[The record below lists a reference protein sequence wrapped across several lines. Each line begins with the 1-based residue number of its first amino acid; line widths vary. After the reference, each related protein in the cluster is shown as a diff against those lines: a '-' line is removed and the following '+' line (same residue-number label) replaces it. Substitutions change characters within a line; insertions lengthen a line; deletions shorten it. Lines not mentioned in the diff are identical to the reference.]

1 MKQSVE
7 LLEGITGFQC
17 IPSFL
22 QLLEIIQYNPMTIAL
37 AASTIKMWYSLQPGS
52 ELQTVVHSYQDL
64 LTRGDSDIQQA
75 AVDLYCEAAISD
87 CRMRHTFDFLGSC
100 NLKYPLLVSAVSIHL
115 NEDFHGIPQEA
126 LAPPPLDPILANLKS
141 IDHDSYWNRF
151 KSVVPFLRQSAP
163 SDDDIAKALKDS
175 QDEVSFIRQSPLLSF
190 KRSWC
195 GGDFE
200 FLTVHSV
207 AHRKIS
213 ELFTDFTASK
223 LDEDFLSKEL
233 KDFQQKS
240 WFKNYRTFDSK
251 KTLRKFHRTL
261 PGLSSPGVFTEAQFH
276 DIKPVSREGMDYSQ
290 YVHVVSHYHRVLTS
304 LTSTLRC
311 VKGELQDV
319 LMKKYLLPH
328 FKVIKDLP
336 YISQADELTAEISM
350 LSIDAASSSDDDVNK
365 TYITRYEHLIAKQKA
380 LVGAKSTQVASSLVD
395 LADLQLSSSNASA
408 AKELLQSAL
417 SIYNQVPVHL
427 QHSGFALDVGHTLS
441 SLGLACGKVGEKE
454 QSKDHYDQAL
464 AASQSVPSNG
474 RVGLQQRKAVASL
487 LVSVTHAYLCLGDL
501 PVAKKYCELAA
512 VMLQSVYPQ
521 GHTETVRLF
530 NIRSV
535 VSALIG
541 DKEESS
547 RFRIEASKLKAK
559 MDSR

>member
-22 QLLEIIQYNPMTIAL
+22 QLLEVLQYNPMTIAL
-37 AASTIKMWYSLQPGS
+37 AASTIKTLHSLQPDS
-52 ELQTVVHSYQDL
+52 ELQTVVRSYQDL
-64 LTRGDSDIQQA
+64 LSQGNSDIQQA
-75 AVDLYCEAAISD
+75 AVSLYCDTAISD
-87 CRMRHTFDFLGSC
+87 CRMRHTLDFLGSC
-100 NLKYPLLVSAVSIHL
+100 NLEYPQLVSALSIHL
-115 NEDFHGIPQEA
+115 SEDFLGIPQEA

-141 IDHDSYWNRF
+141 ASHDSYWSRF
-151 KSVVPFLRQSAP
+151 KSMIPFLHQSSP

-175 QDEVSFIRQSPLLSF
+175 QDEVAFIRQSPLLSF
-190 KRSWC
+190 KHSWC

-200 FLTVHSV
+200 FVTVHSV
-207 AHRKIS
+207 AHHKIS
-213 ELFTDFTASK
+213 ELFPDFTASK
-223 LDEDFLSKEL
+223 LDEDFLSREL

-251 KTLRKFHRTL
+251 KTLRKFHRSL

-276 DIKPVSREGMDYSQ
+276 DTKPAGMERMNYSQ

-304 LTSTLRC
+304 LTSTLRS
-311 VKGELQDV
+311 VKGELRNV
-319 LMKKYLLPH
+319 LMKRYLLPH
-328 FKVIKDLP
+328 FEAIKDIS
-336 YISQADELTAEISM
+336 YISQADKLTAEISM
-350 LSIDAASSSDDDVNK
+350 LSIDAASSSDDHK
-365 TYITRYEHLIAKQKA
+365 RYIAQYEDLIAKQKA
-380 LVGAKSTQVASSLVD
+380 LLGAKSTQVASSLVD
-395 LADLQLSSSNASA
+395 LADLQLSSSNAAA

-417 SIYNQVPVHL
+417 GIYNQVPVHL
-427 QHSGFALDVGHTLS
+427 QHSGFALDMGHALS
-441 SLGLACGKVGEKE
+441 SLGLACGEMGEKE
-454 QSKDHYDQAL
+454 KSKDCYDQAL
-464 AASQSVPSNG
+464 AVSQSVPSNG
-474 RVGLQQRKAVASL
+474 RVGLQQRKVVASL

-512 VMLQSVYPQ
+512 MMLQSVYPQ

-530 NIRSV
+530 NIRSMV
-535 VSALIG
+535 CALMG

-547 RFRIEASKLKAK
+547 KFRIEASKLKAK